1 MLGIRVSPSPAFHD
15 ALLATS
21 GHHSYC
27 SLDSSKFWIFPS
39 RLGHEPMAASS
50 SISEDA
56 YRTPCGGGI
65 FFFHDIPHYPHQ
77 PAAAAFPGSPRGK
90 AASPLSCWADGT
102 SPSFDNSATHRVTRA
117 GTPPAEAKLPS
128 SQGVL
133 KASRSGDHQVAP
145 TSSDGPLPGPRCQPS
160 RTTLSLKSYSCIYF
174 SATLRRHN
182 THIVLWSETQSDS
195 LRREGK

>member
-1 MLGIRVSPSPAFHD
+1 
-15 ALLATS
+15 
-21 GHHSYC
+21 
-27 SLDSSKFWIFPS
+27 
-39 RLGHEPMAASS
+39 MAASS

-56 YRTPCGGGI
+56 CRTPCGRAI
-65 FFFHDIPHYPHQ
+65 FFFQDIPHYPHH

-90 AASPLSCWADGT
+90 AARPLACGADWT

-128 SQGVL
+128 FQGAL
-133 KASRSGDHQVAP
+133 KASRSGEHQVVP
-145 TSSDGPLPGPRCQPS
+145 TSRDGTLPGPRSQPS
-160 RTTLSLKSYSCIYF
+160 RTTLSLKYYSCIYF